1 MDCILKRDFA
11 MSAHPLFNQASAL
24 DSPLDY
30 AVSVR
35 DRAILQEVETAVR
48 SRNVALAFQPVV
60 QARATDRVAFHEGLI
75 RILDDRGTPLPAAQ
89 FMPVAETRELGRR
102 IDCLALELG
111 LETLARVPDVRLSVN
126 MSARSIGYP
135 RWTETLR
142 RGLEDDPRIAER
154 LILEITEASAMVIP
168 DVVSVFMADM
178 HRRGVSFALD
188 DFGAGYTAFR
198 YLKDFHFDLV
208 KIDGQFIR
216 GIDGDPDNQ
225 VLAQALVAIARQ
237 FDMFTVAE
245 AVETAG
251 EAAFLAQAGVDC
263 LQGYHFG
270 RPEVGPDWA
279 TTPVDRVKAR
289 TA

>member
-1 MDCILKRDFA
+1 
-11 MSAHPLFNQASAL
+11 MSALPLLDPNAAL

-30 AVSVR
+30 AITMR
-35 DRAILQEVETAVR
+35 DRGILREVEKAVNT
-48 SRNVALAFQPVV
+48 RNVALAFQPVV
-60 QARATDRVAFHEGLI
+60 QARSTDRIAFHEGLI

-102 IDCLALELG
+102 MDCLALEQG
-111 LETLARVPDVRLSVN
+111 LATLARVPNMRLSIN

-154 LILEITEASAMVIP
+154 LILEITEASAMVMP
-168 DVVSVFMADM
+168 DVVNVFMNDM

-208 KIDGQFIR
+208 KIDGQFVR
-216 GIDGDPDNQ
+216 GIESDPNNQ

-237 FDMFTVAE
+237 FDMFIVAE
-245 AVETAG
+245 AVETAA
-251 EAAFLAQAGVDC
+251 EAEFLISAGVDC

-270 RPEVGPDWA
+270 RPEVDPEWMKS
-279 TTPVDRVKAR
+279 PVERVKAR
-289 TA
+289 SA

>member
-1 MDCILKRDFA
+1 
-11 MSAHPLFNQASAL
+11 MSALPLLDPNAAL

-30 AVSVR
+30 AITMR
-35 DRAILQEVETAVR
+35 DRGILREVEKAVNT
-48 SRNVALAFQPVV
+48 RNVALAFQPVV
-60 QARATDRVAFHEGLI
+60 QARSTDRIAFHEGLI

-102 IDCLALELG
+102 MDCLALEHG
-111 LETLARVPDVRLSVN
+111 LATLARVPNMRLSIN

-154 LILEITEASAMVIP
+154 LILEITEASAMVMP
-168 DVVSVFMADM
+168 DVVNVFMNDM

-208 KIDGQFIR
+208 KIDGQFVR
-216 GIDGDPDNQ
+216 GIESDPNNQ

-237 FDMFTVAE
+237 FDMFIVAE
-245 AVETAG
+245 AVETAA
-251 EAAFLAQAGVDC
+251 EAEFLISAGVDC

-270 RPEVGPDWA
+270 RPEVDPEWMKS
-279 TTPVDRVKAR
+279 PVERVKAR
-289 TA
+289 SA